1 MSMEAPSRAAE
12 WRAHWPVVLVAF
24 VGFSFPAMAL
34 HSTGLVIEPLSREF
48 GWSRTQITAGVT
60 LAGVMTIPLSPFVGA
75 LIDRW
80 GVRRLALP
88 GVILTSLAIA
98 GFSLANGAFW
108 QWMGLWFL
116 FGLAG
121 LLVKSTIWM
130 TAVTSSFTTARS
142 LALGVALGGT
152 AFASALTPPLTRWIT
167 DTYGWREAYAW
178 LGLGWGLPTFVL
190 TLFFLFDA
198 RDRGRRAKAAGA
210 SAEPAP
216 DLPGLSIQEAARSL
230 ALIRVGLATLIT
242 LVLGAS
248 LVVHK
253 VPILTEAG
261 VTRETAA
268 LLASLSGI
276 AAILGKLVTGW
287 LMERF
292 DAGLIGGITNS
303 VTALALVLLLE
314 PFRTPTLIV
323 VAMVVV
329 GYAGGTKLQI
339 CAYLTS
345 IYAGMKN
352 FGKIFGVM
360 ASIIS
365 LAGSLGP
372 LLGGIAYDVSGSY
385 DLLILIGI
393 PASLVGGLLLVR
405 LGPFPEWSRALEAA
419 PRGARVRNR
428 PQASPAEI

>member
-1 MSMEAPSRAAE
+1 MSVEAPSRSAE

-34 HSTGLVIEPLSREF
+34 HSTGLVMEPLSREF

-60 LAGVMTIPLSPFVGA
+60 LAGAMTIPLSPFVGA

-88 GVILTSLAIA
+88 GVVLTSLAIA
-98 GFSLANGAFW
+98 GFSLANGMFW

-130 TAVTSSFTTARS
+130 TAVTSSFTAARS

-167 DTYGWREAYAW
+167 DTYGWREAYVW
-178 LGLGWGLPTFVL
+178 LGLGWGLVTFVL
-190 TLFFLFDA
+190 TLFFLYDA
-198 RDRGRRAKAAGA
+198 RDRGRRAKADA
-210 SAEPAP
+210 SPEPAP
-216 DLPGLSIQEAARSL
+216 GLEGLSIGEAARSL
-230 ALIRVGLATLIT
+230 PLIRIGLATLIT

-276 AAILGKLVTGW
+276 AAIVGKLVTGW

-292 DAGLIGGITNS
+292 DAGLIAGITNGI
-303 VTALALVLLLE
+303 TAAALVLLLE
-314 PFRTPTLIV
+314 PFRTPTVIV

-339 CAYLTS
+339 CAYLTG

-372 LLGGIAYDVSGSY
+372 MLGGIAYDLSGSY
-385 DLLILIGI
+385 NVLILSGI
-393 PASLVGGLLLVR
+393 PASLIAGLLLVR
-405 LGPFPEWSRALEAA
+405 LGPFPEWSRALEA
-419 PRGARVRNR
+419 PVRGARVRKR